1 MFLSSS
7 NRIFHLSLQNI
18 CFKIMKRRL
27 YIFSI
32 WIAMM
37 GMLLSTVMLHHH
49 HYERICMVVEVCSQD
64 GSLNDEH
71 TEHHDT
77 EHEGCQVKQMHH
89 FIVKNRVVKSAVKS
103 FLMPII
109 CRSLF
114 FLLKRVSSVF
124 LPVWQQSGR
133 LSPCLCP
140 KNRVLLSA
148 GADLPCSLNLLI
160 FCRPLFVLCSLVARV

>member
-1 MFLSSS
+1 
-7 NRIFHLSLQNI
+7 
-18 CFKIMKRRL
+18 MKRRL

-32 WIAMM
+32 WIATI

-89 FIVKNRVVKSAVKS
+89 FIVKNRVVKSAVKKLLDAHHLLV
-103 FLMPII
+103 FVLPAEA
-109 CRSLF
+109 CF
-114 FLLKRVSSVF
+114 F
-124 LPVWQQSGR
+124 
-133 LSPCLCP
+133 C
-140 KNRVLLSA
+140 LSA
-148 GADLPCSLNLLI
+148 CVATEWQALAL
-160 FCRPLFVLCSLVARV
+160 PLFEESCSAYSRRGPPMFS

>member
-1 MFLSSS
+1 
-7 NRIFHLSLQNI
+7 
-18 CFKIMKRRL
+18 MKRRL

-32 WIAMM
+32 WIATM

-89 FIVKNRVVKSAVKS
+89 FLVKNRVVKSAVKKLLDAS
-103 FLMPII
+103 MQAFALPADS
-109 CRSLF
+109 RF
-114 FLLKRVSSVF
+114 FCLSSCVATEWQALA
-124 LPVWQQSGR
+124 LPLPEES
-133 LSPCLCP
+133 C
-140 KNRVLLSA
+140 SA
-148 GADLPCSLNLLI
+148 YYRRGPPMFS
-160 FCRPLFVLCSLVARV
+160 

>member
-1 MFLSSS
+1 
-7 NRIFHLSLQNI
+7 
-18 CFKIMKRRL
+18 MKRRL

-32 WIAMM
+32 WIATM

-89 FIVKNRVVKSAVKS
+89 FLVKNRVVKSAVKK
-103 FLMPII
+103 LLDA
-109 CRSLF
+109 SLQAFVLPAEARF
-114 FLLKRVSSVF
+114 FCLSSCVATEWQALT
-124 LPVWQQSGR
+124 LP
-133 LSPCLCP
+133 LSEESCS
-140 KNRVLLSA
+140 VLSRR
-148 GADLPCSLNLLI
+148 GP
-160 FCRPLFVLCSLVARV
+160 PLFS

>member
-1 MFLSSS
+1 
-7 NRIFHLSLQNI
+7 
-18 CFKIMKRRL
+18 MKRRL

-32 WIAMM
+32 WIATM

-89 FIVKNRVVKSAVKS
+89 FIVKNRVVKSAVKKLLDAHHLQV
-103 FLMPII
+103 FVLPAEARFI
-109 CRSLF
+109 C
-114 FLLKRVSSVF
+114 
-124 LPVWQQSGR
+124 
-133 LSPCLCP
+133 
-140 KNRVLLSA
+140 LSA
-148 GADLPCSLNLLI
+148 CVATEWQALTLPLSEELCSAFSRRGPPCSLNCFLYTDPCCPLL
-160 FCRPLFVLCSLVARV
+160 FEVKV

>member
-1 MFLSSS
+1 
-7 NRIFHLSLQNI
+7 
-18 CFKIMKRRL
+18 MKRRL

-32 WIAMM
+32 WIATM

-89 FIVKNRVVKSAVKS
+89 FLVKNRVVKSAVKK
-103 FLMPII
+103 LLDA
-109 CRSLF
+109 SLQAIALPADSRF
-114 FLLKRVSSVF
+114 FS
-124 LPVWQQSGR
+124 
-133 LSPCLCP
+133 
-140 KNRVLLSA
+140 LSA
-148 GADLPCSLNLLI
+148 QVATEWQALTLPLSEESCSAYNRRGPPM
-160 FCRPLFVLCSLVARV
+160 FS

>member
-1 MFLSSS
+1 
-7 NRIFHLSLQNI
+7 
-18 CFKIMKRRL
+18 MKRRL

-32 WIAMM
+32 WIATM

-89 FIVKNRVVKSAVKS
+89 FLVKNRVVKSAVKK
-103 FLMPII
+103 LLDA
-109 CRSLF
+109 SLQAIVLPAEARF
-114 FLLKRVSSVF
+114 FCLSSCVATEWQALT
-124 LPVWQQSGR
+124 LP
-133 LSPCLCP
+133 LSEESC
-140 KNRVLLSA
+140 SA
-148 GADLPCSLNLLI
+148 YYRRGPPMFS
-160 FCRPLFVLCSLVARV
+160 

>member
-1 MFLSSS
+1 
-7 NRIFHLSLQNI
+7 
-18 CFKIMKRRL
+18 MKRRL

-32 WIAMM
+32 WIATM

-89 FIVKNRVVKSAVKS
+89 FIVKNRVVKSAVKK
-103 FLMPII
+103 LLDA
-109 CRSLF
+109 SL
-114 FLLKRVSSVF
+114 
-124 LPVWQQSGR
+124 Q
-133 LSPCLCP
+133 
-140 KNRVLLSA
+140 A
-148 GADLPCSLNLLI
+148 
-160 FCRPLFVLCSLVARV
+160 FVLPAEARFFCLSSCVATEWQALALPLPEESCSAYSRRGPPMFS

>member
-1 MFLSSS
+1 
-7 NRIFHLSLQNI
+7 
-18 CFKIMKRRL
+18 MKRRL

-32 WIAMM
+32 WIATM

-89 FIVKNRVVKSAVKS
+89 FLVKNRVVKSAVKK
-103 FLMPII
+103 LLDA
-109 CRSLF
+109 SLQAIVLPAEVRF
-114 FLLKRVSSVF
+114 FCLSSCVATEWQALT
-124 LPVWQQSGR
+124 LP
-133 LSPCLCP
+133 LSEESCSAY
-140 KNRVLLSA
+140 NRRGPPMFS
-148 GADLPCSLNLLI
+148 
-160 FCRPLFVLCSLVARV
+160 

>member
-1 MFLSSS
+1 
-7 NRIFHLSLQNI
+7 
-18 CFKIMKRRL
+18 MKRRL

-32 WIAMM
+32 WIATM

-89 FIVKNRVVKSAVKS
+89 FIVKNRVVESAVKKLLDAHHLQV
-103 FLMPII
+103 FVLPAEA
-109 CRSLF
+109 RF
-114 FLLKRVSSVF
+114 F
-124 LPVWQQSGR
+124 
-133 LSPCLCP
+133 C
-140 KNRVLLSA
+140 LSA
-148 GADLPCSLNLLI
+148 CVATEWQALTLPLSEESCSAFSRRDLPCSLNLLI
-160 FCRPLFVLCSLVARV
+160 FCRPLFVLCSLMARV

>member
-1 MFLSSS
+1 
-7 NRIFHLSLQNI
+7 
-18 CFKIMKRRL
+18 MKRRL

-32 WIAMM
+32 WIATM

-89 FIVKNRVVKSAVKS
+89 FIVKNRVVKSAVKKLLDAHHLLV
-103 FLMPII
+103 FVLPAEA
-109 CRSLF
+109 CF
-114 FLLKRVSSVF
+114 F
-124 LPVWQQSGR
+124 
-133 LSPCLCP
+133 C
-140 KNRVLLSA
+140 LSA
-148 GADLPCSLNLLI
+148 CVATEWQALTLPLSEELCSA
-160 FCRPLFVLCSLVARV
+160 FSRRGPPLFS

>member
-1 MFLSSS
+1 
-7 NRIFHLSLQNI
+7 
-18 CFKIMKRRL
+18 MKRRL

-32 WIAMM
+32 WIATM

-89 FIVKNRVVKSAVKS
+89 FIVKNRVVESAVKKLLDAHHLQV
-103 FLMPII
+103 FVLPAET
-109 CRSLF
+109 CF
-114 FLLKRVSSVF
+114 F
-124 LPVWQQSGR
+124 
-133 LSPCLCP
+133 C
-140 KNRVLLSA
+140 LSA
-148 GADLPCSLNLLI
+148 CVATEWQALTLPLSEESCSA
-160 FCRPLFVLCSLVARV
+160 FSRRGPPLFS

>member
-1 MFLSSS
+1 
-7 NRIFHLSLQNI
+7 
-18 CFKIMKRRL
+18 MKRRL

-32 WIAMM
+32 WIATM

-89 FIVKNRVVKSAVKS
+89 FIVKNRVVESAVKKLLDAHHLQVFVLPAEACFFCLS
-103 FLMPII
+103 ACVATEWQALTLPLSEELCSAFSRRGPP
-109 CRSLF
+109 LF
-114 FLLKRVSSVF
+114 F
-124 LPVWQQSGR
+124 
-133 LSPCLCP
+133 
-140 KNRVLLSA
+140 
-148 GADLPCSLNLLI
+148 
-160 FCRPLFVLCSLVARV
+160 

>member
-1 MFLSSS
+1 
-7 NRIFHLSLQNI
+7 
-18 CFKIMKRRL
+18 MKRRL

-32 WIAMM
+32 WIATM

-89 FIVKNRVVKSAVKS
+89 FIVKNRVVKSAVKK
-103 FLMPII
+103 LLDA
-109 CRSLF
+109 SL
-114 FLLKRVSSVF
+114 
-124 LPVWQQSGR
+124 Q
-133 LSPCLCP
+133 
-140 KNRVLLSA
+140 A
-148 GADLPCSLNLLI
+148 
-160 FCRPLFVLCSLVARV
+160 FVLPAEARFFCFSSCVATEWQALTLPLSEESCSAFSRRGPPMFS

>member
-1 MFLSSS
+1 
-7 NRIFHLSLQNI
+7 
-18 CFKIMKRRL
+18 MKRRL

-32 WIAMM
+32 WIATM

-89 FIVKNRVVKSAVKS
+89 FLVKNRVVKSAVKK
-103 FLMPII
+103 LLDA
-109 CRSLF
+109 SLQAIVLPAEARF
-114 FLLKRVSSVF
+114 FCLSSCVATEWQALT
-124 LPVWQQSGR
+124 LP
-133 LSPCLCP
+133 LSEESCSAY
-140 KNRVLLSA
+140 NRRGPPMFS
-148 GADLPCSLNLLI
+148 
-160 FCRPLFVLCSLVARV
+160 

>member
-1 MFLSSS
+1 
-7 NRIFHLSLQNI
+7 
-18 CFKIMKRRL
+18 MKRRL

-32 WIAMM
+32 WIATM

-77 EHEGCQVKQMHH
+77 EHEG
-89 FIVKNRVVKSAVKS
+89 

-114 FLLKRVSSVF
+114 FLQKHVSSVF
-124 LPVWQQSGR
+124 LPV
-133 LSPCLCP
+133 
-140 KNRVLLSA
+140 
-148 GADLPCSLNLLI
+148 
-160 FCRPLFVLCSLVARV
+160 

>member
-1 MFLSSS
+1 
-7 NRIFHLSLQNI
+7 
-18 CFKIMKRRL
+18 MKRRL

-32 WIAMM
+32 WIATM

-77 EHEGCQVKQMHH
+77 EHEGCQMKQMHH
-89 FIVKNRVVKSAVKS
+89 FIVKNRVVESAVKS

-114 FLLKRVSSVF
+114 FLQKRVSSVF

-160 FCRPLFVLCSLVARV
+160 FCRPLFVLCSLMARV

>member
-1 MFLSSS
+1 
-7 NRIFHLSLQNI
+7 
-18 CFKIMKRRL
+18 MKRRL

-32 WIAMM
+32 WIATM

-89 FIVKNRVVKSAVKS
+89 FIVKNRVVKSAVKKLLDAS
-103 FLMPII
+103 MQVFVLPADS
-109 CRSLF
+109 RF
-114 FLLKRVSSVF
+114 FCLSSCVATEWQALT
-124 LPVWQQSGR
+124 LP
-133 LSPCLCP
+133 LSEESCS
-140 KNRVLLSA
+140 VLSRR
-148 GADLPCSLNLLI
+148 GP
-160 FCRPLFVLCSLVARV
+160 PLFS

>member
-1 MFLSSS
+1 
-7 NRIFHLSLQNI
+7 
-18 CFKIMKRRL
+18 MKRRL

-32 WIAMM
+32 WIATM

-89 FIVKNRVVKSAVKS
+89 FLVKNRVVKSAVKK
-103 FLMPII
+103 LLDA
-109 CRSLF
+109 SLLVSVLPAEARF
-114 FLLKRVSSVF
+114 FCLSSCVATEWQALT
-124 LPVWQQSGR
+124 LPLPEES
-133 LSPCLCP
+133 C
-140 KNRVLLSA
+140 SA
-148 GADLPCSLNLLI
+148 YYRRGPPMFS
-160 FCRPLFVLCSLVARV
+160 